1 MFKWSTC
8 KFLYEQVFYTTR
20 YLANPGST
28 EDSWHPKYISDDSK
42 IHNERRGKKVSFVHR
57 KVYEKYV
64 LIDQQNNTGVIQH
77 VPESYKLKRTG
88 NNRKL

>member
-42 IHNERRGKKVSFVHR
+42 IHNERR
-57 KVYEKYV
+57 EKRSALFIVKFMKNV